1 MDVTT
6 FRDAKGLGREIRR
19 ARKGRGWSQ
28 DDLARL
34 AGTDPRQISRI
45 ETAAHEPKLSLLLAV
60 IAALD
65 LDLGLLP
72 RRGVSSQTARPKP
85 EDIF

>member
-6 FRDAKGLGREIRR
+6 FRDAKRLGHEIRS
-19 ARKGRGWSQ
+19 ARKGKGWSQ
-28 DDLARL
+28 DDLGRR
-34 AGTDPRQISRI
+34 AGTDARQISRI

-60 IAALD
+60 LAALD
-65 LDLGLLP
+65 LDLGLVP
-72 RRGVSSQTARPKP
+72 RRGASPGTARPRP

>member
-1 MDVTT
+1 MDVTV
-6 FRDAKGLGREIRR
+6 FRDVKALSQQLRH
-19 ARKGRGWSQ
+19 ARKAKGWSQ
-28 DDLARL
+28 GDLARR

-60 IAALD
+60 MAALE
-65 LDLGLLP
+65 LDLGLVP
-72 RRGVSSQTARPKP
+72 RRGASSQTARPRP

>member
-1 MDVTT
+1 MEATI
-6 FRDAKGLGREIRR
+6 FRDTKALSQQLRQ
-19 ARKGRGWSQ
+19 ARKAKGWSQ
-28 DDLARL
+28 GDLARR

-60 IAALD
+60 VAALE
-65 LDLGLLP
+65 LDLGLVP
-72 RRGVSSQTARPKP
+72 RQGASPETARPRP

>member
-1 MDVTT
+1 MDATT
-6 FRDAKGLGREIRR
+6 FRDATALGYAIRR
-19 ARKGRGWSQ
+19 LRKAKGWSQ
-28 DDLARL
+28 ADL
-34 AGTDPRQISRI
+34 AGTDARQVSRI

-65 LDLGLLP
+65 LDLALLP
-72 RRGVSSQTARPKP
+72 RQGASPETARPRP